1 MRYYI
6 ISEADLKLLI
16 QDSKTLE
23 SLHAHLVD
31 DWEGYDEAISDPDY
45 EISDDDLAEYE
56 PLEDFPAAA
65 GKRYKA
71 AAPKNALREL
81 CAILRIMGIFVSE
94 NENKMPLWLKD
105 IARKYPGC
113 LVGSGKKFSEADIR
127 ELQKAFNAAVSMTST
142 FGFQI
147 RPSRAYGDSM
157 VIVIPADAADALEK
171 LGPTGL
177 LKSFREELRTGKR
190 F

>member
-1 MRYYI
+1 MRYYR

-45 EISDDDLAEYE
+45 EISADDLAEYE
-56 PLEDFPAAA
+56 PLEDHPSAAR
-65 GKRYKA
+65 KRYN

-94 NENKMPLWLKD
+94 HENDLPSWLKTEV
-105 IARKYPGC
+105 RKYPGC
-113 LVGSGKKFSEADIR
+113 LAGSGRDVSEDDIK
-127 ELQKAFNAAVSMTST
+127 ELKNEFNKAVNMSST
-142 FGFQI
+142 FGHKI
-147 RPSRAYGDSM
+147 HPSRAYGDSM
-157 VIVIPADAADALEK
+157 AIVIPADAADALEK

-177 LKSFREELRTGKR
+177 LKSFRKELRTGKR
-190 F
+190 S

>member
-1 MRYYI
+1 MRYYR

-71 AAPKNALREL
+71 AEPENALREL

-94 NENKMPLWLKD
+94 YENELPSWLKNEV
-105 IARKYPGC
+105 RNYPGC
-113 LVGSGKKFSEADIR
+113 LAGSGRDVSEDDIK
-127 ELQKAFNAAVSMTST
+127 ELKNEFNKAVNMSST
-142 FGFQI
+142 FGYKI
-147 RPSRAYGDSM
+147 HPSRAYGDSM
-157 VIVIPADAADALEK
+157 AIVIPADVADALEK
-171 LGPTGL
+171 LRPTGL

-190 F
+190 Y